1 MLVMDKRKINETLSL
16 AHKNHKEN
24 NLDIAEKLYE
34 EVLKIDSKN
43 FDAIFLLGTLLSQ
56 KKKF

>member
-16 AHKNHKEN
+16 ANKNHKEN
-24 NLDIAEKLYE
+24 NLDIAENLYE

-43 FDAIFLLGTLLSQ
+43 FDAIFLLGTL
-56 KKKF
+56 